1 MRELGGKV
9 AVITGAGAGIGRA
22 TALALA
28 GEGTAVAVG
37 DLDADG
43 AKETVE
49 LIHAAGGRASLHHVD
64 VTSEAEMRALVDA
77 VLAEHGVVDIVVNNA
92 GICGPTLPTA
102 ELPLERFHSV
112 MDVNFWGVVH
122 GSVAFLPHLVTR
134 PEANLVNM
142 ASNAGLLAYSR
153 MAAYNTSKFAVRGF
167 TETLRME
174 LRSSPVRVTLVC
186 PGITGTQFVAHSPV
200 IDDGERRAMQ
210 ATYDKMLTTKPEKVA
225 RAIVSAIRRDRP
237 RVLVG
242 PDSVA
247 LDAVVRLL
255 PAAHSRLLARP
266 VDLLFRRALGQ

>member
-112 MDVNFWGVVH
+112 
-122 GSVAFLPHLVTR
+122 
-134 PEANLVNM
+134 
-142 ASNAGLLAYSR
+142 
-153 MAAYNTSKFAVRGF
+153 
-167 TETLRME
+167 
-174 LRSSPVRVTLVC
+174 RSE
-186 PGITGTQFVAHSPV
+186 
-200 IDDGERRAMQ
+200 ERR
-210 ATYDKMLTTKPEKVA
+210 
-225 RAIVSAIRRDRP
+225 
-237 RVLVG
+237 VG
-242 PDSVA
+242 KEC
-247 LDAVVRLL
+247 R
-255 PAAHSRLLARP
+255 SRWSP
-266 VDLLFRRALGQ
+266 